1 MPFRTSGNTQLG
13 QQPFTLA
20 GVDTVPQVPLG
31 TTIRGFDPLLGEG
44 EFIYLSGQAG
54 MVAGDVVVYDL
65 SPSGVSVTRL
75 SHNVPANSGR
85 PVAVAVVPVLA
96 GQFGWYQIGGCAI
109 VSAVAGTVAG
119 VMMATS
125 TAGSVGNPADPG
137 DQILGARFSSAVG
150 TPSANKAYATL
161 NRPHLQGQIT

>member
-13 QQPFTLA
+13 QQSFNLA
-20 GVDTVPQVPLG
+20 DVDTVPQVPLG
-31 TTIRGFDPLLGEG
+31 TIIRGFDTLLGEG

-54 MVAGDVVVYDL
+54 MAAGDAVVYDL

-75 SHNVPANSGR
+75 AHNALATSGR
-85 PVAVAVVPVLA
+85 PVAFAVVPVLA

-109 VSAVAGTVAG
+109 VSVVAGTNPG
-119 VMMATS
+119 VMMTTS
-125 TAGSVGNPADPG
+125 TAGSVGNTPDPG
-137 DQILGARFSSAVG
+137 DQILGARLSSPVG